1 MEITSGGYSETL
13 CRKNR
18 TNISALSNGE
28 KWHFGRF
35 SRMGHIIV
43 QGQNLS
49 YSACTRNTHSLWHT
63 HTVCTWEFGLPTDRD
78 QGSNRTW
85 QCSHTHTHTHTHT
98 HCCFGVSSIATYSPK
113 EVLVRLSSS
122 ITCRVRYV
130 YPLKRKGLFIS

>member
-28 KWHFGRF
+28 KWHFGSF

-43 QGQNLS
+43 QGLTLH
-49 YSACTRNTHSLWHT
+49 AHVTHIHCGT
-63 HTVCTWEFGLPTDRD
+63 PTTVCTWEFGLPTDRD

-85 QCSHTHTHTHTHT
+85 
-98 HCCFGVSSIATYSPK
+98 
-113 EVLVRLSSS
+113 
-122 ITCRVRYV
+122 
-130 YPLKRKGLFIS
+130 

>member
-1 MEITSGGYSETL
+1 MKCTYKLTFLEMQDCAHEDNYSEML

-28 KWHFGRF
+28 KWHFGSF

-85 QCSHTHTHTHTHT
+85 QCSPHTHLS
-98 HCCFGVSSIATYSPK
+98 CP
-113 EVLVRLSSS
+113 VLCWSCHDVVTLPPGRG
-122 ITCRVRYV
+122 T
-130 YPLKRKGLFIS
+130 KK